1 MNKTLSAKKA
11 IEAFNRH
18 VEVKTYECRFT
29 RENAMEL
36 LQAEEWTVVM
46 DGSDNAPT
54 RYLISDAC
62 VRAGKPLVSGSAL
75 QWDGQVTVYNFAG
88 GPCYRCLFP
97 LPPPP
102 ETMTNCSDGGV
113 LGMVPGLIGQIQ
125 AMEITKIILGFEK
138 ENILTERMII
148 FEGIS
153 MKFRNV
159 RIRGKNPAC
168 ICCGENNQ
176 IPDVSQ
182 FDYSDFCKMNCDV
195 VGALQLPESNTI
207 SIEDFAEIYND
218 DEKM

>member
-1 MNKTLSAKKA
+1 
-11 IEAFNRH
+11 
-18 VEVKTYECRFT
+18 
-29 RENAMEL
+29 
-36 LQAEEWTVVM
+36 
-46 DGSDNAPT
+46 
-54 RYLISDAC
+54 
-62 VRAGKPLVSGSAL
+62 
-75 QWDGQVTVYNFAG
+75 
-88 GPCYRCLFP
+88 
-97 LPPPP
+97 
-102 ETMTNCSDGGV
+102 
-113 LGMVPGLIGQIQ
+113 
-125 AMEITKIILGFEK
+125 MEITKIILGFEK